1 MFRRVTLVSWS
12 RRGGQ
17 TILLKPGAIIGGL
30 LWALSSTMFICAAL
44 VLWAVLTAGQVYH
57 FGAMLTAGTMLG
69 SLLGGATSGR
79 AAGNLGWLHGAAVGL
94 LYSLVMLS
102 LLAAWS
108 GTFAALPGLAGRGL
122 SLVIMG
128 MLGGVAGVNL
138 SAYDRRRESFRP
150 GLR

>member
-1 MFRRVTLVSWS
+1 MFRRITMVSWF

-17 TILLKPGAIIGGL
+17 ASLLKPGAIIGGL
-30 LWALSSTMFICAAL
+30 LWAISSTLIICAAL

-69 SLLGGATSGR
+69 ALLGGASGGR
-79 AAGNLGWLHGAAVGL
+79 AAGNMGWLHGAAVGI

-102 LLAAWS
+102 MLAAWN
-108 GTFAALPGLAGRGL
+108 GTLTALPGLAGRGL
-122 SLVIMG
+122 ALVLTG

-138 SAYDRRRESFRP
+138 TAMGKKINIKGS
-150 GLR
+150 